1 MKKSMLLGILFLS
14 ALLLV
19 SCGESPQE
27 KILGEWGVTGEEGTV
42 TFNSDGTMIFADDD
56 KGKWELSGDQLKVT
70 EGEASERR
78 GTQEGDLSILTVTF
92 ISDDIM
98 EWIINDGGPG
108 EIMKI
113 KVIRKK

>member
-1 MKKSMLLGILFLS
+1 M
-14 ALLLV
+14 
-19 SCGESPQE
+19 
-27 KILGEWGVTGEEGTV
+27 
-42 TFNSDGTMIFADDD
+42 
-56 KGKWELSGDQLKVT
+56 T